1 MAKPEQSAPL
11 VEEGSAEAQALL
23 AGGADTAGL
32 ALAGGPPAGY
42 PPPAAYAAPPP
53 PDPVLQRRLDAPVL
67 IRGAG
72 SYADASDPEDGADA
86 ALDGQR
92 GGRPRTGSAAGSAA
106 GPGSSAGGTNSA
118 LAEMLQPTRT
128 AAVAAGVM
136 PDRRFLLP
144 KGAFIDCTLETAIDS
159 SLPGMTT
166 CILATDV
173 WSADG
178 SVVLMERGTKL
189 VGETRGDVQQ
199 GQRRLFVLWSE
210 ARTPA
215 GVVVELAS
223 PGTDALGRSGVTGDV
238 DTHFAARFGAA
249 ILISLIDAGTAALIA
264 AQSNGDSSV
273 VIAPQGASD
282 VVAEVLRQ
290 TINIP
295 PTIRVPQGERL
306 QVLVARDVTLC
317 RRCTP
322 LLAAEA
328 VPAAAEPGDLAHGA
342 GARSTLPMHLMRQ
355 RFTTALAQYV
365 EALAP
370 WLIGCCG
377 HGAVYQSAGRAASS
391 SARAAGRGRRC
402 HLRRFLWCQAFAKL
416 VAGATKQRVNAES
429 PLLSASLPSGERVQ
443 VVLPPAVA
451 DGTVAITIR
460 RPNGR
465 VWGLG

>member
-1 MAKPEQSAPL
+1 VSPAPPDGEISAVPEAPAAIAGDRGPAWVKRGASVQAKVQNGLALAVVALLGGGFLAWYYSRVAAEPEPADQAKAQAAAQGEMKLPALGPAPPRAQPATVAPPAL
-11 VEEGSAEAQALL
+11 VDAQSAEAEALL
-23 AGGADTAGL
+23 AGEPMAERPMGY
-32 ALAGGPPAGY
+32 GGPSSGYGATAPA
-42 PPPAAYAAPPP
+42 PAPV
-53 PDPVLQRRLDAPVL
+53 DPVLQRRLDAPVL
-67 IRGAG
+67 IRGMG
-72 SYADASDPEDGADA
+72 TFRGPSSDVEGGPSTESIDVTARPEM
-86 ALDGQR
+86 
-92 GGRPRTGSAAGSAA
+92 GRAGSAPAA
-106 GPGSSAGGTNSA
+106 GAGTNTA
-118 LAEMLQPTRT
+118 LAGMLQPTRT
-128 AAVAAGVM
+128 AAAVAGVM
-136 PDRRFLLP
+136 PDRRFLLS

-264 AQSNGDSSV
+264 AQSSGDSSV

-290 TINIP
+290 TVNIP

-306 QVLVARDVTLC
+306 QVLVARDVTF
-317 RRCTP
+317 
-322 LLAAEA
+322 AAVYA
-328 VPAAAEPGDLAHGA
+328 LAH
-342 GARSTLPMHLMRQ
+342 R
-355 RFTTALAQYV
+355 
-365 EALAP
+365 
-370 WLIGCCG
+370 
-377 HGAVYQSAGRAASS
+377 
-391 SARAAGRGRRC
+391 
-402 HLRRFLWCQAFAKL
+402 
-416 VAGATKQRVNAES
+416 
-429 PLLSASLPSGERVQ
+429 
-443 VVLPPAVA
+443 
-451 DGTVAITIR
+451 
-460 RPNGR
+460 
-465 VWGLG
+465 